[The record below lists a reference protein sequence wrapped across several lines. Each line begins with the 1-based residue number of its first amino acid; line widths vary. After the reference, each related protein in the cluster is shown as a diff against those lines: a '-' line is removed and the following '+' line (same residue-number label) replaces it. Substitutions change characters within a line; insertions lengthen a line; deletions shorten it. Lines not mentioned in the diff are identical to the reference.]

1 MEAYYYLISAHNS
14 DNNSP
19 EPLYHLGFLYE
30 YGLGVSLD
38 SFTAI
43 KYYEMAAK
51 LNHGKSLNKLGDI
64 YFSGFGVERDF

>member
-43 KYYEMAAK
+43 KYYE
-51 LNHGKSLNKLGDI
+51 
-64 YFSGFGVERDF
+64 